1 MPDQLVLRRAYAH
14 AADATDGAC
23 ESGRDV
29 QQSKAMRF
37 ALACSFAAIA
47 VLLVGCGGS
56 KNTSSTTGST
66 STTTAPDNG
75 VSSKSADEIVTAM
88 QAAVASA
95 TSVHIVGAG
104 TSGGSSISLN
114 LKLVRGKGGA
124 GHISLGG
131 LGFDIIRIGQKV
143 YINASKSFLVHYA
156 GSSAADLSGK
166 WFYVSASTKGLGSL
180 GSLTDIDALI
190 NQIVASHGTL
200 SKGSTTSIDGQPAIA
215 INDTKNGGVLYIA
228 TTGPAYP
235 LELTPGKSNGT
246 GVIKFTAWDQP
257 IALKA
262 PAHPL
267 DYSKLGG

>member
-1 MPDQLVLRRAYAH
+1 
-14 AADATDGAC
+14 
-23 ESGRDV
+23 
-29 QQSKAMRF
+29 MRF

-56 KNTSSTTGST
+56 NKSSSTTTG

-75 VSSKSADEIVTAM
+75 ISSKSADEIVSAM
-88 QAAVASA
+88 QTAVSAA

-124 GHISLGG
+124 GHIALGG

-143 YINASKSFLVHYA
+143 YIDASKSFLLHYA
-156 GSSAADLSGK
+156 GSSSASLAGR

-180 GSLTDIDALI
+180 GSLTNIDALI
-190 NQIVASHGTL
+190 DQILASHGTL
-200 SKGSTTSIDGQPAIA
+200 AKGDATTIDGQPAIA

-235 LELTPGKSNGT
+235 LELTPGKNNGT

-257 IALKA
+257 VALKA

-267 DYSKLGG
+267 DYSKAGG

>member
-1 MPDQLVLRRAYAH
+1 
-14 AADATDGAC
+14 
-23 ESGRDV
+23 
-29 QQSKAMRF
+29 MRF

-56 KNTSSTTGST
+56 KNTSSTTGSAT
-66 STTTAPDNG
+66 ATTTTAPDNG
-75 VSSKSADEIVTAM
+75 ISSKSANEIVAAM
-88 QAAVASA
+88 QTAVASA

-124 GHISLGG
+124 GHIALAG
-131 LGFDIIRIGQKV
+131 LGFDIIRIGHKV

-156 GSSAADLSGK
+156 GSSAAGLSGK

-190 NQIVASHGTL
+190 NQILSSHGTL
-200 SKGSTTSIDGQPAIA
+200 AKGSETSIDGQPAIA

-262 PAHPL
+262 PPHPL

>member
-1 MPDQLVLRRAYAH
+1 
-14 AADATDGAC
+14 
-23 ESGRDV
+23 
-29 QQSKAMRF
+29 MRI

-56 KNTSSTTGST
+56 KSTSSTTT
-66 STTTAPDNG
+66 SGTTTAPDNG
-75 VSSKSADEIVTAM
+75 VSAKSADEIVAAM
-88 QAAVASA
+88 QTAVSTA

-114 LKLVRGKGGA
+114 LKLVRGKGGT
-124 GHISLGG
+124 GHIALGG

-143 YINASKSFLVHYA
+143 YINASKNFLLHYA
-156 GSSAADLSGK
+156 GSSAASLSGR
-166 WFYVSASTKGLGSL
+166 WFFVSESTKGLGSL
-180 GSLTDIDALI
+180 GSLTNIEALI
-190 NQIVASHGTL
+190 NQILASHGTL
-200 SKGSTTSIDGQPAIA
+200 AKGDTTTIGGQPAIA
-215 INDTKNGGVLYIA
+215 IKDTKNGGVLYIA

-235 LELTPGKSNGT
+235 LELTPGKNNGT
-246 GVIKFTAWDQP
+246 GVIKFTSWDQP

>member
-1 MPDQLVLRRAYAH
+1 
-14 AADATDGAC
+14 
-23 ESGRDV
+23 
-29 QQSKAMRF
+29 MRI

-56 KNTSSTTGST
+56 KSTSSTTTAG
-66 STTTAPDNG
+66 TTTAPDNG
-75 VSSKSADEIVTAM
+75 VSAKSADEIVAAM
-88 QAAVASA
+88 QTAVSTA

-124 GHISLGG
+124 GHIALGG

-143 YINASKSFLVHYA
+143 YINASKNFLLHYA
-156 GSSAADLSGK
+156 GSSAASLSGR
-166 WFYVSASTKGLGSL
+166 WFFVSASTKGLGSL
-180 GSLTDIDALI
+180 GSLTNIDALI
-190 NQIVASHGTL
+190 NQILASHGTL
-200 SKGSTTSIDGQPAIA
+200 AKGDTTTIGGQPAIA
-215 INDTKNGGVLYIA
+215 IKDTKNGGVLYIA

-235 LELTPGKSNGT
+235 LELTPGKNNGT
-246 GVIKFTAWDQP
+246 GVIKFTSWDQP